1 MDLELNGKVALITG
15 STKGIGRGIAERFA
29 AEGCHV
35 GICARN
41 EAEVT
46 AAIGEL
52 EAHGV
57 KVAGAAVD
65 VASAD

>member
-41 EAEVT
+41 EA
-46 AAIGEL
+46 
-52 EAHGV
+52 
-57 KVAGAAVD
+57 
-65 VASAD
+65 